1 MRRQLLCATAIASV
15 LSGCTS
21 YEFSETRSAAPT
33 QFLSGNHSW
42 RYQYQVKGGTI
53 AITRIAEYSG
63 EWQNNRPSGQGSLR
77 VLRSH
82 DASSC
87 RGTFDVPWPATLAH
101 VDSVNFIYA
110 DGEVLDNDGAVIYRG
125 FFANNPTSAVG
136 CIPTGLGT
144 LYGNGWSLTSDDFTG
159 MEAFRE
165 GYCTIS
171 APGSA
176 GARHWEGLCTVPDHS
191 KYVNITKQE
200 TLDTIHDLL
209 RVTKHEI
216 PDAHVW
222 REAFGD
228 ENSVFLRRHSTTP
241 FVLAN
246 GQGSLR
252 LANGDLL
259 QGTFDVGRPSDGPM
273 LLTTAGGEQWLIY
286 AMGGE
291 LQPMRHPAPA
301 AIASNGEH
309 CGADGWLLMSGQC
322 LDGRWHGDVEAYS
335 EDGLERIAG
344 HFSAGQAD
352 GAVSW
357 SRLEGAHQVVGQL
370 APGQLPGFTRARIT
384 VAGTPR
390 YEGEMQGL
398 APAGHGVCWVEG
410 QPERCEYLHGAR
422 IDALYKTRQENRRLA
437 AEQERQRQEQLA
449 QQQAQQRL
457 QQQRAQQQAQQR
469 QAQQDGDFFGKA
481 LALGIGAA
489 VVGSSGL
496 DANVAAQAYSGFAA
510 DVMTDGQAGGIAAAT
525 QNIAAQQQATARAA
539 ATRPGLPLADETQS
553 WERAR
558 SSVAGSSMQGAS
570 MANGTIA
577 AGTAATGRAAP
588 GGVGTPGGSLAA
600 MAGFSQGKASAD
612 AARSD
617 ELNDNIAAV
626 AARIGMKMRE
636 FTYQCGPQGEKTSVN
651 VPYRSEA
658 CAAAKEYWFQV
669 YACNDVYNM
678 DKAIA
683 QCRSGCGNPN
693 CEEVE

>member
-1 MRRQLLCATAIASV
+1 MLRQILYATAIAGV
-15 LSGCTS
+15 LSGCTTS
-21 YEFSETRSAAPT
+21 KTADMPT
-33 QFLSGNHSW
+33 QFASGNHSW
-42 RYQYQVKGGTI
+42 RYQSQFGNLISI
-53 AITRIAEYSG
+53 ADYSG
-63 EWQNNRPSGQGSLR
+63 EWSNNKPSGQGSLR
-77 VLRSH
+77 MLNPDGSVKG
-82 DASSC
+82 AC
-87 RGTFDVPWPATLAH
+87 RGVFGVPAPANDTFVLASLGA
-101 VDSVNFIYA
+101 VYV
-110 DGEVLDNDGAVIYRG
+110 DGELSDGNGTVIYRG
-125 FFANNPTSAVG
+125 VLANYLPNSIACT
-136 CIPTGLGT
+136 PTGQGT
-144 LYGNGWSLTSDDFTG
+144 YYWGDGWSLGGAHSYANRNYLTFFTG
-159 MEAFRE
+159 HCAI
-165 GYCTIS
+165 G
-171 APGSA
+171 APDGRRWD
-176 GARHWEGLCTVPDHS
+176 GGCTVLGASETSEFGSRLYRVRGAMRTQSPDQNH
-191 KYVNITKQE
+191 
-200 TLDTIHDLL
+200 DTVMLTFSELSD
-209 RVTKHEI
+209 
-216 PDAHVW
+216 
-222 REAFGD
+222 
-228 ENSVFLRRHSTTP
+228 P
-241 FVLAN
+241 FVLAHGP
-246 GQGSLR
+246 GQMR
-252 LANGDLL
+252 LVNGDVVE
-259 QGTFDVGRPSDGPM
+259 GVFNAGRANDGLM
-273 LLTTAGGEQWLIY
+273 RLTTTSGEPWLAYWAGGEL
-286 AMGGE
+286 
-291 LQPMRHPAPA
+291 LMRHPAPA
-301 AIASNGEH
+301 TIESNGKH

-322 LDGRWHGDVEAYS
+322 RDGRWHGDVEAYS
-335 EDGLERIAG
+335 ADGLERIAG
-344 HFSAGQAD
+344 HFKQGQAD
-352 GAVSW
+352 GEVSW
-357 SRLEGAHQVVGQL
+357 SRVTTAHQVVGEL
-370 APGQLPGFTRARIT
+370 AAGPVLGFDKARIT

-390 YEGEMQGL
+390 YQGAMEGFSPSGQ
-398 APAGHGVCWVEG
+398 GVCWVEG
-410 QPERCEYLHGAR
+410 QPERCEYLHGSR
-422 IDALYKTRQENRRLA
+422 IDALHKTRLENQRLA
-437 AEQERQRQEQLA
+437 AEQERQRREQLA

-457 QQQRAQQQAQQR
+457 QQQQAQQR

-678 DKAIA
+678 DKAID